1 MLYASAWPAAAAL
14 VGAAVLQ
21 TATMLVLTGIR
32 VYVRFRAR
40 VVVNAEDLVFNP
52 GSAVGTAEP
61 LVAQRAQRALQAE
74 LESGL
79 GFVLLATLFV
89 LGGASAAA
97 GTALFGLYLGARV
110 GCAAFAVAGRPI
122 WERRCA
128 ALSQL
133 CVLGLAGALLVMAW
147 GA

>member
-1 MLYASAWPAAAAL
+1 MLEPARGPAAAPLFATVAL
-14 VGAAVLQ
+14 WTWG
-21 TATMLVLTGIR
+21 MLVLTGIR
-32 VYVRFRAR
+32 VYARFRAR

-52 GSAVGTAEP
+52 GSAVGAAEP
-61 LVAQRAQRALQAE
+61 AVAQRAQRALQAE

-110 GCAAFAVAGRPI
+110 GCAAFAVAGRPS

-147 GA
+147 RS

>member
-1 MLYASAWPAAAAL
+1 MLHPSTWPAAAPL
-14 VGAAVLQ
+14 VGLAVLQ
-21 TATMLVLTGIR
+21 TVTMLALTGIR
-32 VYVRFRAR
+32 VYARFRAR

-61 LVAQRAQRALQAE
+61 PVAQRAQRALQAE

-79 GFVLLATLFV
+79 GFVLLAMLFV

-122 WERRCA
+122 GERRCA
-128 ALSQL
+128 ALSRL
-133 CVLGLAGALLVMAW
+133 CALGLAGALLGMAW
-147 GA
+147 GS